1 MFKHII
7 CILTAFFIAISP
19 SFAIQDIQKGDVLNL
34 EQCIDIALRNSPY
47 VNKAK
52 ARIRLA
58 EANVGGAKSA
68 WTPAIGVGVG
78 FNGSNSKEGH
88 KSFSDRYFGADAMIS
103 QMIYD
108 FGKTNSSINLQ
119 KFNLLSGFR
128 NNLRC

>member
-1 MFKHII
+1 MFKHIL
-7 CILTAFFIAISP
+7 CTALLFLSISP
-19 SFAIQDIQKGDVLNL
+19 TFAIQDIQKGDVLNL

-68 WTPAIGVGVG
+68 WTPAIGAGVG

-88 KSFSDRYFGADAMIS
+88 KSFQTDILA
-103 QMIYD
+103 QM
-108 FGKTNSSINLQ
+108 Q
-119 KFNLLSGFR
+119 
-128 NNLRC
+128 

>member
-7 CILTAFFIAISP
+7 CILIAFFIAISP

-88 KSFSDRYFGADAMIS
+88 KSFSRRPQVFFRQIFWRRCNDIS
-103 QMIYD
+103 D
-108 FGKTNSSINLQ
+108 DLWFWKNKFKHKSSKI
-119 KFNLLSGFR
+119 
-128 NNLRC
+128 